1 MMHIRDEAII
11 DAQQLYIDTAKL
23 DLVGRMEGILYTG
36 VPMTELNHTH
46 DPTARSWIASA
57 NSAGCDFPIQNL
69 PFAIFRR
76 AGSAEKF
83 RGGVAIGDQILDLGA
98 PSQLWHPRGPA
109 PGPPRACRR
118 GHAQRFFA
126 PGGPAAERG

>member
-57 NSAGCDFPIQNL
+57 NSAGCDFPIQTL
-69 PFAIFRR
+69 PLSISRR
-76 AGSAEKF
+76 AGSVGNV
-83 RGGVAIGDQILDLGA
+83 RGGVAIGDQLLDLGDL
-98 PSQLWHPRGPA
+98 SQLGHLGGLARDALG
-109 PGPPRACRR
+109 ACRQ
-118 GHAQRFFA
+118 AQLNDFFA
-126 PGGPAAERG
+126 MGAPA